1 MKEGKMTKKIKE
13 QGACEMILKL
23 ENGTI
28 SVEHC
33 EGGNL
38 ANWKAE
44 KGDWNKIWI
53 TLNKLV
59 KKNNGFSLSLKE
71 TERRKNAKLDRERS

>member
-1 MKEGKMTKKIKE
+1 MTKKIKE
-13 QGACEMILKL
+13 QGACEIILKL

-28 SVEHC
+28 SVKHC

-59 KKNNGFSLSLKE
+59 KKNNGFSLSLKGE
-71 TERRKNAKLDRERS
+71 K

>member
-1 MKEGKMTKKIKE
+1 
-13 QGACEMILKL
+13 MILKL

-59 KKNNGFSLSLKE
+59 KKNNGFSLSLKGE
-71 TERRKNAKLDRERS
+71 K